1 MNSNMIYKGKDQTNM
16 NFNNKRTKR
25 IAAIVILVV
34 IAAMVAT
41 TIIPYVTG

>member
-1 MNSNMIYKGKDQTNM
+1 MNSNDYKGKDQTNM